1 MLVFFDE
8 CNMKKKVYFLNLKGY
23 KCPIPV
29 LKISKKFKEIN
40 KGDILEVN
48 TDDPKADKD
57 IQELCNN
64 IKIKILEMTS
74 KNEKNMH
81 FKLQK
86 Y

>member
-1 MLVFFDE
+1 MIKS
-8 CNMKKKVYFLNLKGY
+8 KKYKLDLNGL

-40 KGDILEVN
+40 KGDILIVH

-57 IQELCNN
+57 IDELSKN
-64 IKIKILEMTS
+64 IKIKILKK
-74 KNEKNMH
+74 KNIDSRRMN
-81 FKLQK
+81 FKLEK

>member
-1 MLVFFDE
+1 MIKS
-8 CNMKKKVYFLNLKGY
+8 KKYKLDLNGL

-40 KGDILEVN
+40 KGDILIVH

-57 IQELCNN
+57 IDELSKNK
-64 IKIKILEMTS
+64 KIKILKK
-74 KNEKNMH
+74 KNIDSRRMN
-81 FKLQK
+81 FKLEK

>member
-1 MLVFFDE
+1 M
-8 CNMKKKVYFLNLKGY
+8 
-23 KCPIPV
+23 
-29 LKISKKFKEIN
+29 KISKKFKEIN

-57 IQELCNN
+57 IQELCNS
-64 IKIKILEMTS
+64 IKIKVLEMNST
-74 KNEKNMH
+74 KEKNMY